1 MDLGFFTAGLVTGL
15 REGVEAALIVSI
27 VLAYLARS
35 GNGRQFGRIWTGVVA
50 ALVLSLVVGLL
61 LFVTIGG
68 LKEPAEQLFE
78 GLAMTLAAVVVTWM
92 LFWMRRQAA
101 SVKSSLHAS
110 VERALTDGGAWGLA
124 ILAFTAII
132 REGIETSLFL
142 LGQTEAAARA
152 EGGAAST
159 LGGALVGMLVAA
171 ALGYGFYRGARV
183 LNLRRFFAWTGVA
196 LIFIAAGLLGQ
207 ATHEFLEVAT
217 LNGASTPLATT
228 AFDISAVLPHEG
240 NLLGELLRAL
250 FGYTSQPEW
259 LTLLVWVA
267 YVVIVLG
274 TFLRPPAPAPVAQRR
289 PGEETRP
296 A

>member
-35 GNGRQFGRIWTGVVA
+35 GNRRQFGRIWTGVVA
-50 ALVLSLVVGLL
+50 ALVLSLVVGLV

-110 VERALTDGGAWGLA
+110 VERALTDGSAWGLA

-152 EGGAAST
+152 EGVPRARSAAPSSACWWRPRWATAST
-159 LGGALVGMLVAA
+159 VA
-171 ALGYGFYRGARV
+171 RGCS
-183 LNLRRFFAWTGVA
+183 TC
-196 LIFIAAGLLGQ
+196 
-207 ATHEFLEVAT
+207 
-217 LNGASTPLATT
+217 GASSP
-228 AFDISAVLPHEG
+228 G
-240 NLLGELLRAL
+240 
-250 FGYTSQPEW
+250 
-259 LTLLVWVA
+259 
-267 YVVIVLG
+267 
-274 TFLRPPAPAPVAQRR
+274 PAWR
-289 PGEETRP
+289 
-296 A
+296 

>member
-1 MDLGFFTAGLVTGL
+1 M
-15 REGVEAALIVSI
+15 
-27 VLAYLARS
+27 
-35 GNGRQFGRIWTGVVA
+35 
-50 ALVLSLVVGLL
+50 
-61 LFVTIGG
+61 
-68 LKEPAEQLFE
+68 
-78 GLAMTLAAVVVTWM
+78 
-92 LFWMRRQAA
+92 
-101 SVKSSLHAS
+101 
-110 VERALTDGGAWGLA
+110 
-124 ILAFTAII
+124 
-132 REGIETSLFL
+132 
-142 LGQTEAAARA
+142 
-152 EGGAAST
+152 
-159 LGGALVGMLVAA
+159 
-171 ALGYGFYRGARV
+171 

>member
-1 MDLGFFTAGLVTGL
+1 MDLGFFTAGLLTGL

-27 VLAYLARS
+27 VLAYLGRT
-35 GNGRQFGRIWTGVVA
+35 GNRRQFGRIWLGVA
-50 ALVLSLVVGLL
+50 AAGALSFAVGLA
-61 LFVTIGG
+61 LFLTIGG
-68 LKEPAEQLFE
+68 LGEPAEQIFE
-78 GLAMTLAAVVVTWM
+78 GLAMTLAATVVTWM

-110 VERALTDGGAWGLA
+110 VERALTEGSAWGLA
-124 ILAFTAII
+124 LLAFTAAI

-142 LGQTEAAARA
+142 LGQTQAAAQA

-159 LGGALVGMLVAA
+159 LGGALIGLLVAA

-196 LIFIAAGLLGQ
+196 LIFIAAGLLSQ
-207 ATHEFLEVAT
+207 AAHEFLELVAMS
-217 LNGASTPLATT
+217 GATTPLAST
-228 AFDISAVLPHEG
+228 AFDISSVLPHEG
-240 NLLGELLRAL
+240 NLVGELLRAL

-259 LTLLVWVA
+259 LTLVVWVA
-267 YVVIVLG
+267 YVATVL
-274 TFLRPPAPAPVAQRR
+274 TMFLRPPAPAPIVQR
-289 PGEETRP
+289 PSEDQPRP

>member
-1 MDLGFFTAGLVTGL
+1 LDVGFFTAGLLTGL

-27 VLAYLARS
+27 VLAYLGRT
-35 GNGRQFGRIWTGVVA
+35 GNRRQFGRIWAGVA
-50 ALVLSLVVGLL
+50 AAAALSFAVGLA
-61 LFVTIGG
+61 LFLTIGG
-68 LKEPAEQLFE
+68 LQEPAEQLFE
-78 GLAMTLAAVVVTWM
+78 GLAMTVAAVVVTWM

-110 VERALTDGGAWGLA
+110 VERALTEGSAWGLA
-124 ILAFTAII
+124 ILAFTAVI

-142 LGQTEAAARA
+142 LGQTQAAARA

-159 LGGALVGMLVAA
+159 LGGALVGLLVAVG
-171 ALGYGFYRGARV
+171 LGYGFYRGARV

-196 LIFIAAGLLGQ
+196 LIFIAAGLLSQ
-207 ATHEFLEVAT
+207 AAHEFLEVAT
-217 LNGASTPLATT
+217 LNGAATPLASI
-228 AFDISAVLPHEG
+228 AFDISAVLPHQG

-259 LTLLVWVA
+259 LTLIVWVA
-267 YVVIVLG
+267 YVVSVLVM
-274 TFLRPPAPAPVAQRR
+274 FLRPPAPAPLVRR
-289 PGEETRP
+289 PTAEETRV

>member
-27 VLAYLARS
+27 VLAYLTRS
-35 GNGRQFGRIWTGVVA
+35 GNRRQFGRIWTGVTA
-50 ALVLSLVVGLL
+50 AVVLSIAVGLVLFL
-61 LFVTIGG
+61 TIGG
-68 LKEPAEQLFE
+68 LTEPAEQLFE
-78 GLAMTLAAVVVTWM
+78 GLAMTLAAAVVTWM

-101 SVKSSLHAS
+101 SVRGSLHAS
-110 VERALTDGGAWGLA
+110 VERALSEGSAWGLA

-142 LGQTEAAARA
+142 LGQTEAATRA
-152 EGGAAST
+152 AGGAAST
-159 LGGALVGMLVAA
+159 LSGALLGMLVAA

-196 LIFIAAGLLGQ
+196 LIFIAAGLLSQ
-207 ATHEFLEVAT
+207 AAHEFLEVAT

-228 AFDISAVLPHEG
+228 AFDISGILPHEG

-259 LTLLVWVA
+259 LTLVVWVA

-274 TFLRPPAPAPVAQRR
+274 MFLRPATPAPAVQRR
-289 PGEETRP
+289 PEEETRP

>member
-27 VLAYLARS
+27 VLAYLTRS
-35 GNGRQFGRIWTGVVA
+35 GNRRQFGRIWTGVA
-50 ALVLSLVVGLL
+50 AAVVLSIAVGLVLFL
-61 LFVTIGG
+61 TIGG

-78 GLAMTLAAVVVTWM
+78 GLAMTLAAAVVTWM

-101 SVKSSLHAS
+101 SVRGSLHAS
-110 VERALTDGGAWGLA
+110 VERALSEGSAWGLA

-142 LGQTEAAARA
+142 LGQTEAATRA
-152 EGGAAST
+152 AGGAAST
-159 LGGALVGMLVAA
+159 LSGALLGMLVAA

-196 LIFIAAGLLGQ
+196 LIFIAAGLLSQ
-207 ATHEFLEVAT
+207 AAHEFLEVAT
-217 LNGASTPLATT
+217 MNGASTPLATT
-228 AFDISAVLPHEG
+228 AFDISGILPHEG

-259 LTLLVWVA
+259 LTLVVWVA

-274 TFLRPPAPAPVAQRR
+274 MFLRPPTPAPVVQRR
-289 PGEETRP
+289 PEEETRP